1 MKINKMK
8 KEIIL
13 TTAIVFVGLFTSCE
27 KIQVKQSNNHVY
39 EYISSSCEVKVITI
53 DSCQYIIAQ
62 TGTQNGGLS
71 IIHKQNC
78 NHCNKK

>member
-1 MKINKMK
+1 MK
-8 KEIIL
+8 KQIIL

-39 EYISSSCEVKVITI
+39 VHNSSTCVVKIITI
-53 DSCQYIIAQ
+53 DSCQYIVAQ
-62 TGTQNGGLS
+62 TVSVNGGLS